1 MQPDNVLDEYLQDG
15 LCEKCG
21 ASNDGARVTTE
32 QVYNPE
38 TKKWADAKRSI
49 TSNIAT
55 TFVRL
60 PPTANCLCG
69 IAGNYEHLHRRCLI
83 CSYYWAEHTMSGAE

>member
-1 MQPDNVLDEYLQDG
+1 MVDDFLQNG

-32 QVYNPE
+32 QVFNSE
-38 TKKWADAKRSI
+38 TKKWHDSKRSI
-49 TSNIAT
+49 SSNIST
-55 TFVRL
+55 TFVKL

-69 IAGNYEHLHRRCLI
+69 ISGDQEHLHRRCLI
-83 CSYYWAEHTMSGAE
+83 CSYYWTEYTMNGAS